1 MRKLLLNTLFFLG
14 LVSCKSPDVESRSY
28 HLMLQSI
35 LDDTVPVLSV
45 AQLKDNKNIML
56 LDARQQEEFDVSH
69 IPNAS
74 YVGFEDFDL
83 ASLMHLDKHQPI
95 VVYCSVGY
103 RSEKITRQ
111 LLDNGFEDVRNL
123 YGGIFEWVNQGNEVV
138 DTQGQKTSR
147 IHPYSSTWGIW
158 LREGEK
164 AYQ

>member
-1 MRKLLLNTLFFLG
+1 
-14 LVSCKSPDVESRSY
+14 
-28 HLMLQSI
+28 MLQSV
-35 LDDTVPVLSV
+35 LDDSVPVLSV
-45 AQLKDNKNIML
+45 AQLKDSENIML
-56 LDARQQEEFDVSH
+56 LDAREQEEFDVSH

-83 ASLMHLDKHQPI
+83 SSVVHLDRYQSI

-103 RSEKITRQ
+103 RSEKITQQ
-111 LLDNGFEDVRNL
+111 LLENGFQNVNNL

-158 LREGEK
+158 LRKGEK